1 MRNFFLSCLLWSC
14 IPLLS
19 LAVSDDFNIRVLVG
33 GDVIPPTTPALLSV
47 EPTAQNQLD
56 VTWSLSTD
64 NYLLGGYVLH
74 RDNVAIATTTQN
86 SFIDTGLTANT
97 LYEYTVLAFD
107 AAGNVSTT
115 SSPLSATTLAVPIVA
130 TSTEPT
136 QDTSSATK
144 TLKLTTFAITT
155 EAKTATIE
163 WAMNR
168 PTRYT
173 LRWGRTDLYNGG
185 YVTNE
190 LYQSRHQTSIT
201 DLEPGTT
208 YVYELTAHTPEGAA
222 AVIRTGQFTTVA
234 RADEATVPNVT
245 KLQALATKDGVA
257 LQWELPEV
265 ASGLSVRIVR
275 NHLGYPSDS
284 QDGAVLYEGLAS
296 NFFDTAAFALRDR
309 QYYAVFIKSVAGT
322 VSSGAVV
329 IVTKPSGTSSENAT
343 NTTAGT
349 PIVVP
354 EIPLFGLEVQQ
365 IQLLQSGEEQTF
377 LDENISLSYKDSF
390 TIRIEANALPRHLKS
405 IIVTL
410 LDPTNQQQSYSFLLR
425 LNKDQTAYE
434 ATIAPLYVRGVSR
447 VQVEIFDYERL
458 LVGHY
463 RKQVTFVVK
472 ENSDK
477 LIIFPD
483 AIVSSLRTML
493 PTFSA
498 VLAVLL
504 IAFFLW
510 WRRGKEAEDNQ

>member
-1 MRNFFLSCLLWSC
+1 MRNFLLSSLLC
-14 IPLLS
+14 FFIPLIS
-19 LAVSDDFNIRVLVG
+19 LAATSDFTIKVLVG
-33 GDVIPPTTPALLSV
+33 DDTVPPSPPALLSV

-64 NYLLGGYVLH
+64 NYLLGGYVLY

-86 SFIDTGLTANT
+86 SFIDAGLTAST
-97 LYEYTVLAFD
+97 LYAYTVLAFD
-107 AAGNVSTT
+107 AAGNISTT
-115 SSPLSATTLAVPIVA
+115 SNSLSTMTLAVPIIA
-130 TSTEPT
+130 TSTGPT
-136 QDTSSATK
+136 RDTSSATK
-144 TLKLTTFAITT
+144 TLKLTALAITT
-155 EAKTATIE
+155 EARTVTIE
-163 WAMNR
+163 WATSR

-185 YVTNE
+185 YVSNE
-190 LYQSRHQTSIT
+190 LYQIAHRTSIT

-208 YVYELTAHTPEGAA
+208 YVYEVTAYTPEGST
-222 AVIRTGQFTTVA
+222 VILKTGQFTTTA
-234 RADEATVPNVT
+234 RADGGVVPNVT

-257 LQWELPEV
+257 LRWEVPEI
-265 ASGLSVRIVR
+265 GTGFSVRIVR
-275 NHLGYPSDS
+275 NHLGYPSDGF
-284 QDGAVLYEGLAS
+284 DGAVVYEGVVS
-296 NFFDTAAFALRDR
+296 NFFDAAAFALGDR
-309 QYYAVFIKSVAGT
+309 QYYAVFIKSVDGT

-329 IVTKPSGTSSENAT
+329 LVTKSRGTGTVSAT
-343 NTTAGT
+343 GTPTST

-365 IQLLQSGEEQTF
+365 IQLLQSGKGQTF
-377 LDENISLSYKDSF
+377 FDEDIRLSYKDSF

-425 LNKDQTAYE
+425 LNKDKTAYE

-447 VQVEIFDYERL
+447 LQVEIFDYERL
-458 LVGHY
+458 LVGRY

-483 AIVSSLRTML
+483 AIVSSLRTTL

-498 VLAVLL
+498 VLAILM

-510 WRRGKEAEDNQ
+510 WRRGKEAEDNR